1 LIRAAGALKLDD
13 VYVVPGCAALHV
25 QALSAVHIHQFE
37 IVVGTA
43 GIPPL
48 IRSAIPW
55 KLLNV
60 GAIAAIISGNIH
72 YQAAIDI
79 ANRELPTA
87 QINKFPTLIPSAI
100 TGILLDV
107 GVFTGAAA
115 EYIDAFSGIDIAE
128 KSTVP
133 GLPLDLHLSASLGR
147 RDNQN

>member
-1 LIRAAGALKLDD
+1 MKLDD
-13 VYVVPGCAALHV
+13 VYIVPGCAALHV
-25 QALSAVHIHQFE
+25 QALSAIHIHLFE
-37 IVVGTA
+37 IAVGAA

-60 GAIAAIISGNIH
+60 GATTATISGNIH
-72 YQAAIDI
+72 YQATIDI

-107 GVFTGAAA
+107 GVFTVAAA

-128 KSTVP
+128 KSAVS
-133 GLPLDLHLSASLGR
+133 GLPLDLHLSPGR
-147 RDNQN
+147 VRRYSQI